1 MLFFISGNT
10 FAGVTAYIL
19 PAGIGTARLQIFQ
32 RQIKQNGGQTESA
45 LSPRVTHVV
54 VDDNMDVDRA
64 LRLLK
69 VHNVPSGVH
78 LVQCTWLSL
87 CISEKKL
94 LDVGRHTLLSP
105 MRSVTLSYIHEFV
118 RNPMFL
124 PNVKSILV
132 TSCFVHLGNLK
143 WGMKIFHVRN
153 LQQKIL
159 QKQHLTSVTRSCKSN
174 QQMWYRRL
182 YSLNVIKKDICLLFF
197 SLVAIDSHS
206 VLFVDRTRIKS
217 TSRRRRLGHSE

>member
-45 LSPRVTHVV
+45 FSPCVTHVV

-69 VHNVPSGVH
+69 VRNVPSGVH

-105 MRSVTLSYIHEFV
+105 MRSVTLSYINEFV
-118 RNPMFL
+118 RNLMFL
-124 PNVKSILV
+124 PNVKKYFGDKLFCLFRESEMGHEDIP
-132 TSCFVHLGNLK
+132 C
-143 WGMKIFHVRN
+143 
-153 LQQKIL
+153 QKPTAENTAKTASDKRD
-159 QKQHLTSVTRSCKSN
+159 QVMQEQPT
-174 QQMWYRRL
+174 
-182 YSLNVIKKDICLLFF
+182 NV
-197 SLVAIDSHS
+197 V
-206 VLFVDRTRIKS
+206 
-217 TSRRRRLGHSE
+217 